1 MALDRSRDRG
11 YVGLRATSA
20 LAMALFEQS
29 GLRGLLD
36 ERIPVDKRR
45 KLSIGYAVKAFIGDM
60 MGHADR
66 RALSRVSD
74 PFMSAP
80 VSEMFGEKMDLEGL
94 GATAL
99 SRDLDI
105 MFEADLPAVTYD

>member
-94 GATAL
+94 GPRYHVRGR
-99 SRDLDI
+99 SSCCH
-105 MFEADLPAVTYD
+105 P

>member
-1 MALDRSRDRG
+1 MIIIEQSSIIITKNSGDARTLRYNGLDEDIQGTAMALDRSRDRG

-60 MGHADR
+60 WVMRTAGH
-66 RALSRVSD
+66 
-74 PFMSAP
+74 
-80 VSEMFGEKMDLEGL
+80 
-94 GATAL
+94 
-99 SRDLDI
+99 
-105 MFEADLPAVTYD
+105 